1 MDKGRATQSVRVRW
15 YISSRSVALLLLLLH
30 YPLML
35 LSGFFLFFF
44 FFFVLYPFLSH
55 HGARNIFFFLWRLFI
70 DASSSN
76 KTFLYW
82 FHDFRRNCKAL
93 PLKKNREETVQH
105 VNNISGCVRKEVGQ
119 PILYGKTL
127 FFLLLLAKEGFF
139 FSLPEL
145 QIVCVETQVF
155 LFLEPFRNDCQ

>member
-1 MDKGRATQSVRVRW
+1 MV
-15 YISSRSVALLLLLLH
+15 YIITLRCPPSTTPTLPSDAVVWVFS
-30 YPLML
+30 
-35 LSGFFLFFF
+35 FFF

-82 FHDFRRNCKAL
+82 FHDFRTNCKAL

-119 PILYGKTL
+119 PILYGKT
-127 FFLLLLAKEGFF
+127 FFFSPSFGKGKTWIFF
-139 FSLPEL
+139 FSLSEL